1 MIKSAF
7 SQNIIH
13 PGNLPEF
20 RITKVRKWRNGIA
33 VRMPNH
39 LGDAVMSIPAIM
51 ELKKIIP
58 ENCGLFVITPAYMT
72 GLFESMPIVDAIV
85 PLAKP
90 HAMWS
95 KTESTE
101 IKQLRPGAIILFN
114 HSPRDA
120 FSARFAG
127 IPEVYGAARRG
138 RSLLLT
144 RALRFPRREPGNPK
158 HSHQTMR
165 YLALT
170 SALGA
175 PEWNGELPVIEPK
188 VKIDEIAPE
197 ISALCRHPQ
206 LLLLAAGAAYGAAK
220 RWPAENFAAVAKYWI
235 RHGGIVAVLG
245 SKGER
250 EIGEKVCADLPSNKI
265 FNLCGKTGM
274 CELIHLF
281 KSAAYTVAN
290 DSGLMHFGA
299 ILDTHGIVPFGPTD
313 FTDTGPITPKWKILS
328 DRVHCAPCLKH
339 SCPKGEKICMT
350 PLTAARIIRE
360 VRKMVRE
367 LNIPFSAKKNNLC

>member
-1 MIKSAF
+1 MSKSAF
-7 SQNIIH
+7 TQNIIH
-13 PGNLPEF
+13 SGNIPEF
-20 RITKVRKWRNGIA
+20 RTIPVRKWRNGIA
-33 VRMPNH
+33 VRIPNH
-39 LGDAVMSIPAIM
+39 LGDAVMAIPAVM

-72 GLFESMPIVDAIV
+72 GLFESMPIVDKVV
-85 PLAKP
+85 PLAKT

-95 KTESTE
+95 KEE
-101 IKQLRPGAIILFN
+101 VIEVKQLRAGAIVLFN

-127 IPEVYGAARRG
+127 IPEIYGAASRG

-144 RALRFPRREPGNPK
+144 RALKFPRREPGNPA

-175 PEWNGELPVIEPK
+175 PQWNGELPQITPREPLS
-188 VKIDEIAPE
+188 D
-197 ISALCRHPQ
+197 ISPAIRDLCRHPQ
-206 LLLLAAGAAYGAAK
+206 LLLLCAGAAYGAAK
-220 RWPAENFAAVAKYWI
+220 RWPENNFNAVARYWI

-245 SKGER
+245 SKGEY
-250 EIGEKVCADLPSNKI
+250 EIGRNVCSNLPENKI
-265 FNLCGKTGM
+265 FNLCGQTGM
-274 CELIHLF
+274 RELIYLF

-290 DSGLMHFGA
+290 DSGLMHLGA
-299 ILDTHGIVPFGPTD
+299 ILDTHGVVPFGPTD
-313 FTDTGPITPKWKILS
+313 FTDTGPITQKWKILS

-339 SCPKGEKICMT
+339 SCPKGEKICMI
-350 PLTAARIIRE
+350 PLTAARVIRE
-360 VRKMVRE
+360 LHRAVQELNLPFSKGKRE
-367 LNIPFSAKKNNLC
+367 L